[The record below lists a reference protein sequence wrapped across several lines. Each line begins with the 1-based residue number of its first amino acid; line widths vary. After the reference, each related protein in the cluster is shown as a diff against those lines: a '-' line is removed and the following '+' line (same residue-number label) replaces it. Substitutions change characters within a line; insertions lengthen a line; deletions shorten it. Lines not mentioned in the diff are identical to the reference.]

1 VMKAKVNELRS
12 KIWMVAS
19 LSAGI
24 AAIPVSGLS
33 FSVDQ
38 TLLLA
43 WIVRY
48 KKQLGLDDKSLQK
61 IAALHDIPLAEL
73 QGQI

>member
-24 AAIPVSGLS
+24 AAVP
-33 FSVDQ
+33 
-38 TLLLA
+38 
-43 WIVRY
+43 
-48 KKQLGLDDKSLQK
+48 
-61 IAALHDIPLAEL
+61 
-73 QGQI
+73 